1 MATKK
6 TDAAKNAVKEEA
18 KKTTKAV
25 KETAAKI
32 EKATKTATEKA
43 VKETKTVAE
52 KAAKATKTAAEKAEK
67 TVKETAKKAEK
78 KAEQTEKKVAKKAAA
93 PKKSAK
99 KAESEV
105 YFEFAGKQFN
115 PEKVVEDVK
124 AAYVA
129 AGNKESSIKSVK
141 VYVKAEDSAAYFV
154 INNKE
159 TGKIVL

>member
-6 TDAAKNAVKEEA
+6 TDAAKKAVKDEV

-25 KETAAKI
+25 KETAAK
-32 EKATKTATEKA
+32 TEKA
-43 VKETKTVAE
+43 VKEEAKST
-52 KAAKATKTAAEKAEK
+52 AKAVKETAAKAEK
-67 TVKETAKKAEK
+67 TVKEAAKKTEKKVEKAVEKAEK
-78 KAEQTEKKVAKKAAA
+78 KTEKKAAA

-99 KAESEV
+99 KSAPQV
-105 YFEFAGKQFN
+105 YFEFAGKQID
-115 PEKVVEDVK
+115 PAKVVEDVK

-129 AGNKESSIKSVK
+129 GGNKESAISSVK

-154 INNKE
+154 INDKD

>member
-6 TDAAKNAVKEEA
+6 TDAAKKAVKDEV

-25 KETAAKI
+25 KETAAK
-32 EKATKTATEKA
+32 TEKA
-43 VKETKTVAE
+43 VKEEAKST
-52 KAAKATKTAAEKAEK
+52 AKAVKETAAKAEK
-67 TVKETAKKAEK
+67 TVKEAAKKTEKKVEKKVEKAVEKAEK
-78 KAEQTEKKVAKKAAA
+78 KTEKKAAA

-99 KAESEV
+99 KSAPQV
-105 YFEFAGKQFN
+105 YFEFAGKQID
-115 PEKVVEDVK
+115 PAKVVEDVK

-129 AGNKESSIKSVK
+129 GGNKESAISSVK

-154 INNKE
+154 INDKD